1 MTIAFNWFIDFD
13 ETLATGSISWAFE
26 WAFPKLIREHRLR
39 ADDALLAQAV
49 LTAQE
54 RSSANLAPQAI
65 LHELFET
72 MGWDSSLEAALFDD
86 ILTNYRPQ
94 LFDDA
99 LPFLTRLK
107 ALNRRVFVVSNNRL
121 SRKFVKLLEIEEHI
135 TGIYTPEKYPGT
147 QPKPHRSLW
156 DCVLAADDQV
166 NASNSVFV
174 GDDPWSDG
182 AFADNCGLRCWIVD
196 RAGRFSDNYN
206 QQQYQWVRS
215 LLDIPLID

>member
-1 MTIAFNWFIDFD
+1 MTAPLNWFIDFD

-26 WAFPKLIREHRLR
+26 WAFPKLIRKHRLPT
-39 ADDALLAQAV
+39 DDALLAQAV

-54 RSSANLAPQAI
+54 RSSANYAPQVI

-72 MGWDSSLEAALFDD
+72 MGWDPSLEAELFND

-121 SRKFVKLLEIEEHI
+121 SLKFVKLLEIEEHI
-135 TGIYTPEKYPGT
+135 TAIYTPEKYPGA

-156 DCVLAADDQV
+156 DCVLATETDVDER
-166 NASNSVFV
+166 NSVVV

-182 AFADNCGLRCWIVD
+182 AFADSCGLPCWIVD
-196 RAGRFSDNYN
+196 RAGRFSALYS
-206 QQQYQWVRS
+206 QRPYRWVRS
-215 LLDIPLID
+215 LQDIPLSD